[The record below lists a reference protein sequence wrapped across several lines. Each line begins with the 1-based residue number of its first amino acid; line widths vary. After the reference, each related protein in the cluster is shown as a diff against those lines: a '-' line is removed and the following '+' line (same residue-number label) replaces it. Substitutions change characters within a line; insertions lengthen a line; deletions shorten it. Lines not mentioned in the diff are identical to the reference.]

1 VPGQIVKQL
10 RLRSPRIGFVVIG
23 AAKCGTTSLHHYLSQ
38 HPGLYLPDDIGVNSE
53 TGYFLEHSDQ
63 DIKGLTN
70 RRIRMDL
77 GDREL
82 FETIYAG
89 HDGSALL
96 GEESTD
102 YTKRPYRTV
111 EIDRMRRHNRRMKLI
126 MMIRDPY
133 DRVVSHYQHYLR
145 RRPETMLP
153 SFAEE
158 IRANPMYGDISRYH
172 FQLEPY
178 LDRFGARRILLVR
191 LEDLASDHAG
201 TMSRIFGFLGVDPT
215 VTVDPTIHNAGE
227 YARDDRLYDIA
238 RDLLGAV
245 IEPDRRAL
253 ERSGL
258 LPG

>member
-1 VPGQIVKQL
+1 MKQL
-10 RLRSPRIGFVVIG
+10 RLRRPRIEFVVIG
-23 AAKCGTTSLHHYLSQ
+23 AAKCGTTSLHRYLSL
-38 HPGLYLPDDIGVNSE
+38 HPELYLPDDIGVNSE

-77 GDREL
+77 EDRAL
-82 FETIYAG
+82 FDTIYAG
-89 HDGSALL
+89 HDGRAVL

-102 YTKRPYRTV
+102 YAKRPYRTV
-111 EIDRMRRHNRRMKLI
+111 EFDRMRRHNRRMKLL

-153 SFAEE
+153 TFEEE

-178 LDRFGARRILLVR
+178 LERFGARRILLVR
-191 LEDLASDHAG
+191 LEDLAADHVG
-201 TMSRIFGFLGVDPT
+201 TMSRIFGFLGVDPN
-215 VTVDPTIHNAGE
+215 VAVDPTVHNAGE
-227 YARDDRLYDIA
+227 YERDDRLYGIA
-238 RDLLGAV
+238 RDLLRDS
-245 IEPDRRAL
+245 IEADRRAL

-258 LPG
+258 LPA